1 MWEIQSASQWSRC
14 WRIHLGTHLSSLG
27 TQFPS
32 PLITHIGQ
40 GFIGPIWL
48 WKWHMDQL
56 NFLGFQDLNST
67 FLLVLVLKVGSCLA
81 NVHSYGP
88 TLCLEPVLAIGW
100 VLWLK
105 VCYKTWENSA
115 FDKFTSNSVLFY
127 YFSSTGMHA
136 HMQNLKE
143 ESRTERALTYQNR
156 MSRKLETRNA
166 SHNTHI
172 HSLEYSRT
180 GKILKQRD

>member
-14 WRIHLGTHLSSLG
+14 WRIHLGTHLFSLG

-48 WKWHMDQL
+48 WKRHMDQL

-67 FLLVLVLKVGSCLA
+67 FLLVHVLKVGSCLA

-105 VCYKTWENSA
+105 VVIKPE
-115 FDKFTSNSVLFY
+115 
-127 YFSSTGMHA
+127 
-136 HMQNLKE
+136 
-143 ESRTERALTYQNR
+143 
-156 MSRKLETRNA
+156 
-166 SHNTHI
+166 
-172 HSLEYSRT
+172 
-180 GKILKQRD
+180 KILLSINLPPTVSYFIISVAQECTHTCKISKRNPEQKEPWHIKIGCLENWRLGMLPITHTYTV